1 MPPGSRQIEM
11 TWRCSSCSHQNL
23 GRHTACQ
30 QCGNPKDD
38 SEKYEMPG
46 STAAAPSVQDP
57 ELLRM
62 ATAGPNWRCAYCG
75 SNQRKLDDSCAQCGA
90 KPQAPK
96 PKRGPSN
103 KPQKPVVW
111 WLRLRAWIVR
121 HPFATAAIGVVVL
134 GIAIY
139 LWVNRTR
146 DFDAKVL
153 AVRWEQK
160 IIVERYKIWEREGW
174 RQDLA
179 ASAFEVH
186 SLGDAIHHYE
196 QVLDGYDTQHYTERV
211 ACGEDC
217 RDVPERCSESCSDN
231 GNGFATCRTT
241 CSGGGRTCST
251 RYCSEPRTRQVP
263 RYRQEARYAEK
274 VRYRIWDWGH
284 HRTVPASGTATDDL
298 RWPVEEAK
306 VGLAMPEGEQERER
320 REGHYF
326 VTLGYDDAE
335 RVEVVVT
342 PEAFPGFAVGTA
354 HQLTLKGSAIST
366 DGVPV
371 ARVGDDDA

>member
-23 GRHTACQ
+23 GRHTVCQ
-30 QCGNPKDD
+30 QCGNPKDA

-46 STAAAPSVQDP
+46 DTAAAPSVQEP
-57 ELLRM
+57 ELVRM

-90 KPQAPK
+90 APEQPR
-96 PKRGPSN
+96 PKRPEPR
-103 KPQKPVVW
+103 KPPPVW

-121 HPFATAAIGVVVL
+121 HPYVTGAIGLAIVVL
-134 GIAIY
+134 SIY

-146 DFDAKVL
+146 NFDAQVL
-153 AVRWEQK
+153 AVKWQRD
-160 IIVERYKIWEREGW
+160 IIVERYMIWDREGW

-179 ASAFEVH
+179 ASAFEVQ
-186 SLGDAIHHYE
+186 SLGQAIHHYE
-196 QVLDGYDTQHYTERV
+196 QVLDGYDTQHYTEQV

-217 RDVPERCSESCSDN
+217 RDVPERCTESCSAND
-231 GNGFATCRTT
+231 NGFATCRTT
-241 CSGGGRTCST
+241 CTGGGRSCTT
-251 RYCSEPRTRQVP
+251 RYCTESRTRQVP
-263 RYRQEARYAEK
+263 RYRQEPRYAEK

-284 HRTVPASGTATDDL
+284 HRTVPASGTSTDDL
-298 RWPVEEAK
+298 RWPIEEAK
-306 VGLAMPEGEQERER
+306 VGLSLTEGEQERER

-326 VTLGYDDAE
+326 VTLGYDEDE
-335 RVEVVVT
+335 RVEVEVA
-342 PEAFPGFAVGTA
+342 PDAFAGFGEGTS
-354 HQLTLKGSAIST
+354 HQLTLQGSNVAT

-371 ARVGDDDA
+371 TRVGDER